1 MIMGMLV
8 LMCDHWPLE
17 LAVNGHW
24 YCALVVRRLRRLLKL
39 AVKEIGSARDRA
51 PYVRAAK

>member
-1 MIMGMLV
+1 MV

-24 YCALVVRRLRRLLKL
+24 YG
-39 AVKEIGSARDRA
+39 AVCSVKAEKAVETCSEG
-51 PYVRAAK
+51 